1 MPTESLLLA
10 QARVL
15 LCNDDGI
22 EANGLSVLET
32 VVRRLVKEVW
42 TVAPETEQS
51 AASHSLTMRRPL
63 FVRRLSRR
71 RFAVD
76 GTPTDCVLLAVHRL
90 LGSRMPDLVL
100 SGVNQGA
107 NLGEDVSYSGT
118 VAAAKEGAL
127 LGIPSVAFS
136 QLCNADEPVHWATA
150 AAWISPVLERVAR
163 LGRRPGLLFN
173 VNFPDR
179 PPSSVTGIEITRQ
192 GRHKIGGDLIEGTD
206 PRGRPYFWIGRG
218 RDEDRTRTGSDLE
231 AVHRGAVSITPLSL
245 DQTDEATRQELDGRQ
260 ALGEAGP

>member
-1 MPTESLLLA
+1 MPPEPVVQPLVLA

-15 LCNDDGI
+15 LSNDDGI
-22 EANGLSVLET
+22 EANGLAVLET
-32 VVRRLVKEVW
+32 VLRRLVKEVW
-42 TVAPETEQS
+42 VVAPETEQS

-63 FVRRLSRR
+63 FVRRLGRR

-90 LGSRMPDLVL
+90 LGKRMPDLVL

-136 QLCNADEPVHWATA
+136 QLYTDGEPVHWATA
-150 AAWISPVLERVAR
+150 AAWIGPVLERLAR
-163 LGRRPGLLFN
+163 LSLRPGLLLN

-179 PPSSVTGIEITRQ
+179 PPASVTGIEITRQ
-192 GRHKIGGDLIEGTD
+192 GRHKIGGDLVEGMD
-206 PRGRPYFWIGRG
+206 PRGRAYYWIGRG
-218 RDEDRTRTGSDLE
+218 RDEDRSRTGTDLE
-231 AVHRGAVSITPLSL
+231 AVHRGAVSISPLSL
-245 DQTDEATRQELDGRQ
+245 DQTDEAMLEALRQ
-260 ALGEAGP
+260 AGT